1 MHKPD
6 RLVKLGLFGVIA
18 AGLALAVRGLAAL
31 WTGSKRGWAVMERK
45 G

>member
-1 MHKPD
+1 MPNPD

-18 AGLALAVRGLAAL
+18 AGLALMWAGLRRALAGRGYAVL
-31 WTGSKRGWAVMERK
+31 ERK